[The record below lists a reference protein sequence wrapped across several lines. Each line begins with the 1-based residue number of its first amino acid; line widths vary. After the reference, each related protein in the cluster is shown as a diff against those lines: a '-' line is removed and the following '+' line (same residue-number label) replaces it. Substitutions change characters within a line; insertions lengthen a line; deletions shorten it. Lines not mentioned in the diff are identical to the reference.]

1 MVTNSFEPARESL
14 TAAEW
19 SVTPQITPTTEP
31 WTGMV
36 NEA

>member
-1 MVTNSFEPARESL
+1 MVTNSFETARESL
-14 TAAEW
+14 TAAER
-19 SVTPQITPTTEP
+19 SVAPQITPITEP